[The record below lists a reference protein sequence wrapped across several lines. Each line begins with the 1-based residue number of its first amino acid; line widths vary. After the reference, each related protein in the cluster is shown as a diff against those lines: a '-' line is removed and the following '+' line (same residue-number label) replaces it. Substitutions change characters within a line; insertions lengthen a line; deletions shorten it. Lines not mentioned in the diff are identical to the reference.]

1 MSTFPL
7 LLFISIFILGC
18 IAYIE
23 YKNPQ
28 GVNEGFAN
36 TMSYWGNFV
45 SPRNDV
51 GPDEEDSMY
60 IRDPRYFND
69 YADVSR
75 LGVAY
80 DFCRVI
86 AHKDTPDEQ
95 FFACALAGTEGLG
108 TARFRTKSVKEGFKL
123 SYDDYMRDING
134 DGRAEYC
141 RILKNGDGWT
151 TMCTRATDL
160 GFDPQ
165 EVVDDEPPGPVSRLL
180 TFYQGCVIWLRL
192 KDNMIDYVKN
202 VKVLTTNMKIDETPG
217 KDVTQGLDFNG
228 DNQFLRLSDSGDRS
242 LGAVVPLRSI
252 RSIMVWVKF
261 DEFTNNAKI
270 FDFGNGKGNGNFFLG
285 ILGKGDPDAD
295 TGGSIRADCGA
306 DTVPE
311 GPSGAQPVDEMSPQR
326 LMETTAANV
335 DEWRCDGFE
344 AMPRKLPGS
353 FPKPPENNSGGSY
366 ATLIYEVW
374 DQQQRRM
381 RMKMNAVLRLKKWT
395 HICVTTTTSDSFRP
409 GIGIYI
415 DGELA
420 LMKPDG
426 FLPAT
431 GNMTN
436 CYIGKSNWSNSV
448 SVYENRDEL
457 FKGKMFDFR
466 MYNVKVS
473 EEFIKDS
480 YDWGKELLGLL

>member
-51 GPDEEDSMY
+51 GPDEEDSIY

-141 RILKNGDGWT
+141 RILKNSDGWT
-151 TMCTRATDL
+151 TMCTRSTDL

-165 EVVDDEPPGPVSRLL
+165 EVVDDEPPGPISRLL

-261 DEFTNNAKI
+261 DKFTNNAKI

-381 RMKMNAVLRLKKWT
+381 RMKMNAVLREKKWT

-457 FKGKMFDFR
+457 FKGKMFDIR
-466 MYNVKVS
+466 GYNTFLTPKK
-473 EEFIKDS
+473 IKNI
-480 YDWGKELLGLL
+480 YKWGKDLLKI